1 MRIGVLS
8 FPGSLDGRDA
18 ERAIELSGGE
28 AVALWH
34 ADADLDS
41 VEALVIPGGWSYGD
55 YMRPG
60 AIAAMDP
67 ILRRVSAFADAGKP
81 VIGIGNGFQI
91 LAAAEILPGA
101 FTGNDGQ
108 EFFRADQPVRIESV
122 STPWTGAFTQGE
134 EIVLPLRSASGR
146 YVVDSD
152 TLKSLEDQ
160 GRIVARY
167 VGKNP
172 NGSIGAVAA
181 VANERGNVVG
191 IMPHPEFAVE
201 AGFGPDQPGAMRSG
215 IYGAR
220 FFDSVLSAVKA

>member
-28 AVALWH
+28 AVTLWH

-41 VEALVIPGGWSYGD
+41 VDALVIPGGWSYGD

-67 ILRRVSAFADAGKP
+67 VLRSVSVFADAGKP

-108 EFFRADQPVRIESV
+108 EFYGADQAVRIESAN
-122 STPWTGAFTQGE
+122 TPWTTAFTPGE
-134 EIVLPLRSASGR
+134 EIVLPLRAASGR
-146 YVVDSD
+146 YVVDTD

-167 VGKNP
+167 VGQNP
-172 NGSIGAVAA
+172 NGSVGAVAA

-201 AGFGPDQPGAMRSG
+201 AGFGPDTPGAMRSG
-215 IYGAR
+215 IDGAR
-220 FFDSVLSAVKA
+220 FFDSVLATVQA

>member
-18 ERAIELSGGE
+18 ERAISLSGGE
-28 AVALWH
+28 PVALWH
-34 ADADLDS
+34 ATADLETVD
-41 VEALVIPGGWSYGD
+41 ALVIPGGWSYGD

-67 ILRRVSAFADAGKP
+67 VLRQVSAFADAGKP

-91 LAAAEILPGA
+91 LAASEILPGA

-108 EFFRADQPVRIESV
+108 EFYRADQQVRIESV
-122 STPWTGAFTQGE
+122 DTPWTRAFTQGE
-134 EIVLPLRSASGR
+134 EIILPLRAASGR
-146 YVVDSD
+146 FVVDAD

-167 VGKNP
+167 VGDNP
-172 NGSIGAVAA
+172 NGSVGAVAA
-181 VANERGNVVG
+181 LASERGNVVG

-201 AGFGPDQPGAMRSG
+201 AGFGPDAPGAMRSG
-215 IYGAR
+215 IDGAR
-220 FFDSVLSAVKA
+220 FFDSVLGAAGA